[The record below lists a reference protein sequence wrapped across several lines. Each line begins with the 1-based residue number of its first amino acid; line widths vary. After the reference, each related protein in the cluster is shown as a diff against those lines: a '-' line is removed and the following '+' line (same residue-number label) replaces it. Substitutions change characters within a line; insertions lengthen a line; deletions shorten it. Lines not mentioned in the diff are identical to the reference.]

1 MQMKAIAML
10 MIVFTMQVSATGYS
24 QNVTLRQRNASLEK
38 IFREIHRQTGYL
50 FLYGNS
56 VLQKTGKISIDVTN
70 TPLEKALDHCL
81 VDQPLTYSIVD
92 KTIVVKLKA
101 ATPVTLPP
109 DVPKAD
115 TTQPSL
121 TGKVTDEAG
130 TPLPGATILLQ
141 GTTRGVATDAEG
153 RFLLK
158 EVPPDATVVISFT
171 GFETQRIALNGR
183 YNVNV
188 YMKLGASSL
197 NETIVVG
204 YGTQKRENLT
214 GAVTQ
219 VSGEVLANR
228 PVTDI
233 GKALQGVV
241 PNLNIS
247 TTGDPGGPGT
257 PSGFNIRGTTNLSG
271 VAPLYV
277 IDGVTGGDINTLN
290 PADVESVTV
299 LKDAAAGAIYGARS
313 AYGVILITTKR
324 GKKGEKAHVSYSG
337 MAAWNTPTRL
347 PKMANSL
354 AFAETYNDAAT
365 NSGVAAPF
373 SDAAIERIKKYMADP
388 NSIPITIPNPND
400 PNKWD
405 WDNANGNTNWVKE
418 YVKPW
423 AFTQKH
429 DLSVSG
435 GSGNNTYYM
444 SFGYYEEGGNLRYGN
459 DKFDR
464 YNVAAN
470 LHSEPASWMRTEL
483 RIKYSKG
490 KRDYPFPYSDLQG
503 NWFHLLAT
511 RWPTWPAVNP
521 DGHLSQVS
529 VLPYFIDGGRSIS
542 DNNELWLTGAV
553 EIEPVKHWK
562 INMDYTWNNSSSRQ
576 SDHDAFVYAYAL
588 DGTRYGIGHAQNA
601 ISKNSGTNE
610 YKSFN
615 VYSSYERNLKK
626 HYFKLL
632 AGQQLEVGKYFY
644 LFGSRTGL
652 ITDAIPALN
661 IGTGEQRSSDGASH
675 YAISGTFARFNY
687 NYDEKYL
694 VEFNARYD
702 GTSRFPPGKRFGFFP
717 SVSAG
722 YNIAREN
729 FWPLQEQV
737 NEFKIRASYGSIGN
751 QVVSDNYLYL
761 SRMPVNTKIGYLLNN
776 IRPNAFGTPGLVSAD
791 LTWETSRTF
800 DVGLDVGMLNNR
812 LRVVYDWYVRNTL
825 NMMGPAEALPAT
837 LGASVPQKNNADLQT
852 KGFELSINWRDQI
865 GKDISYNAWF
875 GLSNYKAV
883 VKRYFNPNK
892 ILSTYYEGQT
902 INEIWGYHT
911 DGLIQTQEQLDNMP
925 DQSLFY
931 GQWNKGDVLYRD
943 MNGDKKIT
951 YGNNTVDNPGDMQ
964 VIGNSRPQFS
974 FGWGG
979 GINWKGLD
987 LSMIWQGVAKRDL
1000 ALNGTIFYGL
1010 LGGYGS
1016 AVWENTLDYWTPENT
1031 GAYWPRPYFTG
1042 EINKNRHVQKSY
1054 LQNGAY
1060 MRLKNLQIGYTIP
1073 QQWLSRLK
1081 MQQIRVFVSGENL
1094 ITFSHL
1100 NDNFDPEVVSGS
1112 WGPGKIYPLMKMF
1125 SFGVNVG
1132 F

>member
-1 MQMKAIAML
+1 MQMKAIALL

-56 VLQKTGKISIDVTN
+56 VLQKTGRISIDVTN

-81 VDQPLTYSIVD
+81 EDQPLTYSIVD

-101 ATPVTLPP
+101 ATPVALPP
-109 DVPKAD
+109 DVPQAD

-130 TPLPGATILLQ
+130 TPLPGATILLL
-141 GTTRGVATDAEG
+141 GTIRGTATDAEG

-158 EVPPDATVVISFT
+158 EVPPGATVAISFT
-171 GFETQRIALNGR
+171 GYETQRIALNGR

-188 YMKLGASSL
+188 SLKLGASSL

-277 IDGVTGGDINTLN
+277 IDGVTGGDINTIN
-290 PADVESVTV
+290 PADVESITV
-299 LKDAAAGAIYGARS
+299 LKDAAAGAIYGARG

-324 GKKGEKAHVSYSG
+324 GKKGDKASVTYSG

-354 AFAETYNDAAT
+354 AFAETYNASAA
-365 NSGVAAPF
+365 NSGIAAPF

-388 NSIPITIPNPND
+388 NSIPVTIPNPND

-405 WDNANGNTNWVKE
+405 WDNANGNTDWVKE
-418 YVKPW
+418 YIKPW

-444 SFGYYEEGGNLRYGN
+444 SFGYYEEGGQLRYGN

-470 LHSEPASWMRTEL
+470 LHSEPTSWMRTEL
-483 RIKYSKG
+483 RLKYSKSQ
-490 KRDYPFPYSDLQG
+490 RDYPFPYSDLQG
-503 NWFHLLAT
+503 NWFHLLGT

-529 VLPYFIDGGRSIS
+529 ALPYFTDGGRSIS
-542 DNNELWLTGAV
+542 NNSDLWLTGAV
-553 EIEPVKHWK
+553 EIEPVKRWK
-562 INMDYTWNNSSSRQ
+562 INMDYTWNNGASRQ

-601 ISKNSGTNE
+601 ISKGSGNTE

-615 VYSSYERNLKK
+615 VYSSYDRNLGK
-626 HYFKLL
+626 HYLKLL

-644 LFGSRTGL
+644 LGGSRTGM
-652 ITDAIPALN
+652 ITDALPALN
-661 IGTGEQRSSDGASH
+661 TATGEQRSSDGASH

-729 FWPLQEQV
+729 FWPLQKEV
-737 NEFKIRASYGSIGN
+737 NEFKVRASYGSIGN

-761 SRMPVNTKIGYLLNN
+761 SRIPVNTKIGYLLNN
-776 IRPNAFGTPGLVSAD
+776 IRPNSFGTPGLVSAD

-800 DVGLDVGMLNNR
+800 DVGLDVGALNNR
-812 LRVVYDWYVRNTL
+812 LRVTFDWYIRNTL

-875 GLSNYKAV
+875 GLSNYKAK
-883 VKRYFNPNK
+883 VKRYFNPTK

-902 INEIWGYHT
+902 MDEIWGYT
-911 DGLIQTQEQLDNMP
+911 SGGLIQTQEQLDGMP

-931 GQWNKGDVLYRD
+931 GQWNKGDVLYQD
-943 MNGDKKIT
+943 MDGDKKIT
-951 YGNNTVDNPGDMQ
+951 YGKNTFDDHGDLR
-964 VIGNSRPQFS
+964 VIGNSRPQFA

-987 LSMIWQGVAKRDL
+987 LSMLWQGVAKRDVV
-1000 ALNGTIFYGL
+1000 LNGTIFYGL

-1031 GAYWPRPYFTG
+1031 SAYWPRPYFTG
-1042 EINKNRHVQKSY
+1042 EINKNRQVQTRY

-1081 MQQIRVFVSGENL
+1081 MQQVRVFVSGENL

-1112 WGPGKIYPLMKMF
+1112 WGAGKIYPLMKTF